1 MDLLDRHLAR
11 GVAARATTTP
21 PEPEPTRRCG
31 RYFDASVK
39 VLPPSVARQPVVHAN
54 RLGLQLAVFHGTR
67 EIERDRD
74 RTRRSQ
80 KLRRAPTLSPRI
92 HAPRLNSR
100 PAYPSQCPRTPL
112 LVPSL
117 AVAPGAPRFRRRPP
131 SCAACSSRR
140 PPRAA
145 TSTRRAP
152 TRWWRSSRRR
162 ACPSTRALLG
172 ATDAVP
178 SGLWR
183 ASYTAGAPPPRWER
197 NARRLGFFRNR
208 AGQAYDATTGRVANY
223 GEVAGP
229 SVYFTACGSFTERDA
244 SVARYPKDYD
254 VAIEEGGRA
263 LRSAIPELGDL
274 GPRLPPRPL
283 PRRGP
288 PNIRVAD
295 RPPDTGRDVT
305 GEKGV
310 WESAGLKVVQVRE
323 AAFER

>member
-1 MDLLDRHLAR
+1 MSIALL
-11 GVAARATTTP
+11 
-21 PEPEPTRRCG
+21 
-31 RYFDASVK
+31 S
-39 VLPPSVARQPVVHAN
+39 
-54 RLGLQLAVFHGTR
+54 
-67 EIERDRD
+67 
-74 RTRRSQ
+74 
-80 KLRRAPTLSPRI
+80 
-92 HAPRLNSR
+92 
-100 PAYPSQCPRTPL
+100 

-117 AVAPGAPRFRRRPP
+117 AVAPAPSVSAASAELRSLLVGA
-131 SCAACSSRR
+131 AASRGDVDAA
-140 PPRAA
+140 RADA
-145 TSTRRAP
+145 LVAELAAARVPFDA
-152 TRWWRSSRRR
+152 
-162 ACPSTRALLG
+162 ALLG

-244 SVARYPKDYD
+244 SVARCPKDYD
-254 VAIEEGGRA
+254 VAIEEGGFVLFGRPF
-263 LRSAIPELGDL
+263 LSSAIKGPGFLRVLYLDEDL
-274 GPRLPPRPL
+274 RIFESPT
-283 PRRGP
+283 
-288 PNIRVAD
+288 D
-295 RPPDTGRDVT
+295 SPDTGRDVT